1 MSGGR
6 RTDRNLRQEQA
17 AETREKLL
25 RTAKALFA
33 QNGYHGTP
41 VRAINREIGMADGIL
56 YHYFPGGKR
65 EMLGVLLQEIF
76 IEKGKL
82 IEASSEEL
90 DNLPLKEALE
100 LISSRLTKL
109 FLEDKD
115 FMRILFREH
124 EVLDIEGAVLLSKL
138 IVERHT
144 WFASMLESRHE
155 RGEIRKM
162 DFLFAAKQFISMNLL
177 YVVSSI
183 IGINFTGTED
193 LTEYRLRAIAHTV
206 DLWLVP

>member
-6 RTDRNLRQEQA
+6 RGDRNLRQEQA

-25 RTAKALFA
+25 TTAKTLFA

-41 VRAINREIGMADGIL
+41 VRSINREIGMADGIL

-76 IEKGKL
+76 IEKGKIL
-82 IEASSEEL
+82 ESYNEEMAH
-90 DNLPLKEALE
+90 LPLQEALD
-100 LISSRLTKL
+100 LISSRLTDL
-109 FLEDKD
+109 FLADKD

-124 EVLDIEGAVLLSKL
+124 DVLDIEGAELLSKL

-144 WFASMLESRHE
+144 WFASMLESRYE

-177 YVVSSI
+177 FVVSTI
-183 IGINFTGTED
+183 VGINFTGTED
-193 LTEYRLRAIAHTV
+193 LTEYRKRAIAHTV
-206 DLWLVP
+206 DLWRTP